1 LGALASCGAKPS
13 PSDDAALVLE
23 RTIPLPAVKGRIDH
37 LALDVVGQRLFVA
50 ALGNDTIEVIDLKQ
64 GRRSAQISGQ
74 SEPQGLAWLPERRE
88 LVAASG
94 DGRVGFYGGDPLKL
108 LTMLKLGDDADNVRL
123 EPVTGRPIVGYGK
136 GALAILDPA
145 RRAVATTI
153 PMPGH
158 PESFR
163 IQGGYAYVNVPD
175 AARIVVADLA
185 TGHEVAAWPTPG
197 ARWNFPMALDPGGR
211 VLAVVFRLPG
221 RLRLIEPQSGRTLAD
236 IAACGD
242 ADDVFFDD
250 RRHRLYVI
258 CGSGET
264 DVFQADAAGPG
275 YRRIGGAATR
285 PGARTGLF
293 APEQDRLYVAARASG
308 SQPAAILIYRPAP

>member
-1 LGALASCGAKPS
+1 MW
-13 PSDDAALVLE
+13 
-23 RTIPLPAVKGRIDH
+23 KG
-37 LALDVVGQRLFVA
+37 G
-50 ALGNDTIEVIDLKQ
+50 
-64 GRRSAQISGQ
+64 
-74 SEPQGLAWLPERRE
+74 
-88 LVAASG
+88 
-94 DGRVGFYGGDPLKL
+94 
-108 LTMLKLGDDADNVRL
+108 
-123 EPVTGRPIVGYGK
+123 
-136 GALAILDPA
+136 LAILDPV
-145 RRAVATTI
+145 RRAVAASI

-163 IQGGYAYVNVPD
+163 IQGGRAYVNVPD
-175 AARIVVADLA
+175 AARIVVADMA
-185 TGHEVAAWPTPG
+185 TGREIASWPTPG
-197 ARWNFPMALDPGGR
+197 ARWNFPMALDPAGR

-236 IAACGD
+236 MAACGD

-264 DVFQADAAGPG
+264 DVIQADAAGPG

-285 PGARTGLF
+285 AGARTGLF

-308 SQPAAILIYRPAP
+308 SQPAAILIYRPAPCFSGKALDRPRARDSLRRFRADAGARPDGSPSKTRSVSLADGQAGARA